1 MPVSASRRVSDSP
14 FATPIDGWMDR
25 WCSSAKHYVIQYL
38 DLIPRTLTS
47 FSVKMAAVE
56 IKILNSG
63 KLDSKMSASALEL
76 SLELQKL
83 MMQMKSGFMSEDGR
97 GVDYKAL
104 TTSEVFQKYVTKTR
118 QLQDV
123 KLATLEKE
131 EKIAFFL
138 NILFNSA

>member
-1 MPVSASRRVSDSP
+1 
-14 FATPIDGWMDR
+14 
-25 WCSSAKHYVIQYL
+25 
-38 DLIPRTLTS
+38 
-47 FSVKMAAVE
+47 MAAVE

-104 TTSEVFQKYVTKTR
+104 TTSEVFQKYVAKTR